1 MTRRDETY
9 NKTPKFFGD
18 CQEYKG
24 FRIYAQRAKKE
35 ARRWFRIQSKSIC
48 REELRGA

>member
-24 FRIYAQRAKKE
+24 FYRYVEREKKRAH
-35 ARRWFRIQSKSIC
+35 RWFRIQGKSIC
-48 REELRGA
+48 REEMKNA